1 MPPPTSVANSYKY
14 TNNDVNTLPY
24 SYTLSPL
31 PQLLRDGADSPMA
44 KYYVVP
50 ATNST
55 PYPTLPIN
63 FPNLA
68 MYLQSAVEDSRKAA
82 NDSSGGVRKLAH
94 NIDSCYP
101 RDNERPDSLDLSE
114 TSRSRG
120 VGGMFKRVINRGK
133 TPKGRGG
140 NEEIYD
146 LVTPFVS
153 EEWG

>member
-1 MPPPTSVANSYKY
+1 
-14 TNNDVNTLPY
+14 
-24 SYTLSPL
+24 
-31 PQLLRDGADSPMA
+31 MA

-50 ATNST
+50 ATNPT
-55 PYPTLPIN
+55 PYPTLPID

-68 MYLQSAVEDSRKAA
+68 MYLQSAVGDSRKAA
-82 NDSSGGVRKLAH
+82 NDSSGGVRKLAQ

-101 RDNERPDSLDLSE
+101 RDNERPDSVDFSE
-114 TSRSRG
+114 TSRSR
-120 VGGMFKRVINRGK
+120 VGGMFKRVIKRGK
-133 TPKGRGG
+133 NPRGRGG

>member
-1 MPPPTSVANSYKY
+1 
-14 TNNDVNTLPY
+14 
-24 SYTLSPL
+24 
-31 PQLLRDGADSPMA
+31 MA

-63 FPNLA
+63 FPDLA

-94 NIDSCYP
+94 NVDSCYL
-101 RDNERPDSLDLSE
+101 RDNERPDSTDLSD
-114 TSRSRG
+114 TRNRVS
-120 VGGMFKRVINRGK
+120 GMFKRVIKRGK
-133 TPKGRGG
+133 PPRGRGG

>member
-1 MPPPTSVANSYKY
+1 MPAPSSVQHSSKY
-14 TNNDVNTLPY
+14 SNGDVNALPY

-31 PQLLRDGADSPMA
+31 PQLLRDGADCPMA
-44 KYYVVP
+44 KYYVIP
-50 ATNST
+50 ITNAT
-55 PYPTLPIN
+55 PYPSLPIN

-82 NDSSGGVRKLAH
+82 NDSSSGVRKLAH

-101 RDNERPDSLDLSE
+101 RDDERPTSTAFSD
-114 TSRSRG
+114 TSRSLM
-120 VGGMFKRVINRGK
+120 GGMFKRVIKRGK
-133 TPKGRGG
+133 AARGRGG

>member
-1 MPPPTSVANSYKY
+1 MPVPPSVPNSHKY
-14 TNNDVNTLPY
+14 TNGDVNILPY

-50 ATNST
+50 ATNPT
-55 PYPTLPIN
+55 PYPTLPID

-68 MYLQSAVEDSRKAA
+68 MYLQSAVGDSRKAA
-82 NDSSGGVRKLAH
+82 NDSSGGVRKLAQ

-101 RDNERPDSLDLSE
+101 RDNERPDSVDFSE
-114 TSRSRG
+114 TSRSR
-120 VGGMFKRVINRGK
+120 VGGMFKRVIKRGK
-133 TPKGRGG
+133 NPRGRGG